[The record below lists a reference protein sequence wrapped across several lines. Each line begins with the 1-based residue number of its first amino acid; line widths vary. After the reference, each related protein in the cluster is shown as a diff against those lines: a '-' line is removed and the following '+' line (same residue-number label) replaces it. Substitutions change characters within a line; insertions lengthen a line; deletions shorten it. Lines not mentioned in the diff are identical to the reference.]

1 MQILP
6 TAHPQLVAA
15 SKDLTEPAKKVR
27 IGSSIRRG
35 YLDAPCADLGTALNR
50 YSESGRDTR
59 QLSASLHTLPE
70 DSIKDVQV
78 AFL

>member
-15 SKDLTEPAKKVR
+15 SKDLTEPAEKVR
-27 IGSSIRRG
+27 VGSSILRG

-50 YSESGRDTR
+50 CSGSGRDTR
-59 QLSASLHTLPE
+59 SVWLFARASYRPVSTHFPR
-70 DSIKDVQV
+70 IP
-78 AFL
+78 